1 MKAKTRSKL
10 KFDNKAIDKII
21 PDELDFSYVDKNGTN
36 KFSRQMLIPFDVP
49 KRSILKGLKL
59 CIQRRTGSKLFWLQ
73 FWFNNKADYYP
84 VGKFI
89 PKVFGTKEVED
100 KLLPIVRYHTNDKA
114 HWIKKPNITEK
125 ESERVIK
132 K

>member
-49 KRSILKGLKL
+49 
-59 CIQRRTGSKLFWLQ
+59 
-73 FWFNNKADYYP
+73 
-84 VGKFI
+84 
-89 PKVFGTKEVED
+89 
-100 KLLPIVRYHTNDKA
+100 
-114 HWIKKPNITEK
+114 
-125 ESERVIK
+125 
-132 K
+132 